1 MIGWF
6 SVVLEPVTMK
16 QSLWMTSAAV
26 LLMAV
31 VPSDLSSATTLPA
44 WQSRVQ

>member
-1 MIGWF
+1 MGWF
-6 SVVLEPVTMK
+6 SVVLEPVTIK
-16 QSLWMTSAAV
+16 QSASTTSEAV
-26 LLMAV
+26 LLMAL